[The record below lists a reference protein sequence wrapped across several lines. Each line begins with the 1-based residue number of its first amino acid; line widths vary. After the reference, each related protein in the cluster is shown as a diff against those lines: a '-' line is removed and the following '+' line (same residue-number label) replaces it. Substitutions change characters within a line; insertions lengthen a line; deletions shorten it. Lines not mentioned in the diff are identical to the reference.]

1 MYPQGPLRLCAFP
14 GCHPV
19 KAGGTTA
26 GSMQSSS
33 DDSWSPRSTA
43 ASPTSA
49 VFRRPVNG
57 CFILGLD
64 GHDESIF
71 DAVHDFVQRT
81 ELFDVQITVLTPF
94 PGTPLY
100 QRLEH
105 EGRLLEP
112 AAWNRCTLFDANF
125 QPRNMTPQ
133 TLARGLREL
142 GMRLYNSEFTTR
154 RRRRFHQRLESVNRQ
169 GRSLCQQ

>member
-1 MYPQGPLRLCAFP
+1 
-14 GCHPV
+14 
-19 KAGGTTA
+19 
-26 GSMQSSS
+26 MQSSS